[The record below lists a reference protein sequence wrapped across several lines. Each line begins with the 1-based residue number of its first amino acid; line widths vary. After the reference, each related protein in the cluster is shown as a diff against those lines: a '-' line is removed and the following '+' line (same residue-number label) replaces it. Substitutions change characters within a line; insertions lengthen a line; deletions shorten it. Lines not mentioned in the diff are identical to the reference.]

1 MGSKRFGTRTAINTN
16 MINFWTYQKHDK
28 HVEWTKTVQ
37 GCQTQI
43 VEEQVNLSIFAR
55 ALKTYCIIL
64 NRPAFTTKLFW
75 VIIRVSLSWQITIL
89 NCFSLLTLLIYLIP
103 NSNLDPCEEIK
114 CGIDAICKVV
124 FATGRAFC
132 ACPFLMV
139 GDPYV
144 KCGKLLE
151 FELFIS
157 RSKYDNVSQNV
168 SLYIF
173 FHFRGSPRCADW

>member
-1 MGSKRFGTRTAINTN
+1 
-16 MINFWTYQKHDK
+16 MISFWTYQKQDK
-28 HVEWTKTVQ
+28 HVGWTKTAQ
-37 GCQTQI
+37 GCQKKI
-43 VEEQVNLSIFAR
+43 VEEQVNLFIFAR
-55 ALKTYCIIL
+55 TLKTYYIIL
-64 NRPAFTTKLFW
+64 NRPAFTTKLFQ
-75 VIIRVSLSWQITIL
+75 VIIGVLFSQQITLL
-89 NCFSLLTLLIYLIP
+89 NFFSIHTISKYLIL

-151 FELFIS
+151 FESFNNLSIILC
-157 RSKYDNVSQNV
+157 YV
-168 SLYIF
+168 I
-173 FHFRGSPRCADW
+173 

>member
-43 VEEQVNLSIFAR
+43 VEKQVNLSIFAR

-89 NCFSLLTLLIYLIP
+89 CFSLLTLLIYLIP

-151 FELFIS
+151 FESFNS
-157 RSKYDNVSQNV
+157 RSNIMS
-168 SLYIF
+168 
-173 FHFRGSPRCADW
+173 